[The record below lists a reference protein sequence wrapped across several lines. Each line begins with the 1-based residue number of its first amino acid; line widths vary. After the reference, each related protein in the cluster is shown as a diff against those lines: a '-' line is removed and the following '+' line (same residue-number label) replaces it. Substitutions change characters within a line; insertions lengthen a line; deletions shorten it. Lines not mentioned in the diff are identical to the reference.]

1 MKRLLVALCVGVLSF
16 GLVAGNAE
24 AKRSGG
30 GKPAGMQRD
39 SVTQKPASPQ
49 PTAPTQNTSA
59 PLAAAESFDEVW
71 KQVKPSEGDR
81 GWQVAG
87 IQQLS

>member
-1 MKRLLVALCVGVLSF
+1 MKRLIVALFVSALSF
-16 GLVAGNAE
+16 GLVVGNAE
-24 AKRSGG
+24 AKRLGG
-30 GKPAGMQRD
+30 DKSSGMQRH
-39 SVTQKPASPQ
+39 SVTQMQASLQAAAPA
-49 PTAPTQNTSA
+49 QNSSA
-59 PLAAAESFDEVW
+59 PSAAAESFDEVW